1 MTRYLFFAV
10 VGTALFWGLYRL
22 LLRREHCLN
31 VNRFFL
37 LATLGLSLLLPL
49 VHPQVAVVAPSAVG
63 GGGYLLELP
72 APGQS
77 ASVDVVQQPVVGENV
92 AVARSL
98 DVWTVLGVIYW
109 AGVVVSVLLLVVRY
123 GVLRHKLRRYTYV
136 RQGRFHV
143 AVTDSEESSFSFFRY
158 IVVGRGGMSDA
169 ELQQVLCHERL
180 HAAQGHS
187 WDRIAVQT
195 VCCLLWFDPFVWLYE
210 RDLCEVH
217 EYLADEAVLRQGD
230 EGSYKRYLALLY
242 CQISGMKYV
251 PIVNSFHFSTIKKRI
266 TMMKQPKS
274 HKGWVKALAALPV
287 AALLLF
293 ANCKN
298 QEPAPEQASIPDG
311 RYEVSPFID
320 TYRDGQL
327 VEREFMGVL
336 LPLEELEKH
345 KVFADSAEAVRFK
358 EGLGKSVKAI
368 IVPMKPL
375 SGKTAEM
382 LGSSVKA
389 VLNPMVDRDGD
400 TAARWY
406 DVAWSKDPAA
416 LCWWNEEDAADG
428 FALAEYPGGQD
439 AMVDYV
445 AKSIVYPEK
454 AKADGVQG
462 KVYVQFVVE
471 TDGSIADATLMRG
484 IGGECDEEAL
494 RVVKAMPKWKP
505 ATFKGKPVRSKYVMP
520 INFKLQ

>member
-1 MTRYLFFAV
+1 MIRYLFFAV

-37 LATLGLSLLLPL
+37 LSTLALSLVLPL
-49 VHPQVAVVAPSAVG
+49 VHPQVAVVAPSAMG

-77 ASVDVVQQPVVGENV
+77 APVDVVPQPVVGENV

-98 DVWTVLGVIYW
+98 NVWTVLGVIYW
-109 AGVVVSVLLLVVRY
+109 AGVAVSVLLLAVRY
-123 GVLRHKLRRYTYV
+123 GVLWHKLRRYTYV
-136 RQGRFHV
+136 RQGRYRV
-143 AVTDSEESSFSFFRY
+143 AVTDDEEPSFSFFRY

-169 ELQQVLCHERL
+169 ELEQVLCHERL

-187 WDRIAVQT
+187 WDRIAVQL

-274 HKGWVKALAALPV
+274 QKGWVKALAALPL

-298 QEPAPEQASIPDG
+298 QESAQEQAAIPDG

-336 LPLEELEKH
+336 LPLEELDKH
-345 KVFADSAEAVRFK
+345 KVFADSAEAVRFV
-358 EGLGKSVKAI
+358 EG
-368 IVPMKPL
+368 
-375 SGKTAEM
+375 

-389 VLNPMVDRDGD
+389 IINPMKCIDEDKIELVGPSSKSIAIPIAKSDDNPM
-400 TAARWY
+400 ARWY
-406 DVAWSKDPAA
+406 DVAWSEDTAS
-416 LCWWNEEDAADG
+416 LSWWNKEDAMG
-428 FALAEYPGGQD
+428 IFTLAEYPGGM
-439 AMVDYV
+439 ASYI
-445 AKSIVYPEK
+445 AKSVVYPEK
-454 AKADGVQG
+454 AKADNVQG
-462 KVYVQFVVE
+462 KVFVQFVVD
-471 TDGSIADATLMRG
+471 TDGSIAEAAVLHG
-484 IGGECDEEAL
+484 VGGECDDEAL
-494 RVVKAMPKWKP
+494 RVVKSMPKWQP
-505 ATFKGKPVRSKYVMP
+505 ATFKGKPVRSKYVLP

>member
-10 VGTALFWGLYRL
+10 VGTALFWCVYRL

-37 LATLGLSLLLPL
+37 LSTLALSLVLPL
-49 VHPQVAVVAPSAVG
+49 VHPQVAVPRPTMAS

-72 APGQS
+72 GMVAEAPD
-77 ASVDVVQQPVVGENV
+77 AAVQQSV
-92 AVARSL
+92 AEVSADAVRGV
-98 DVWTVLGVIYW
+98 DVWTVLGVLYW
-109 AGVVVSVLLLVVRY
+109 AGVALSALILVVRY
-123 GVLRHKLRRYTYV
+123 GVLWHKLQKYVFV
-136 RQGRFHV
+136 RQGRFRV
-143 AVTDSEESSFSFFRY
+143 SVTDREGPSFSFFRY
-158 IVVGRGGMSDA
+158 IVAGRGGMTDA
-169 ELQQVLCHERL
+169 ELQQVLRHERL

-187 WDRIAVQT
+187 WDRLAVQL
-195 VCCLLWFDPFVWLYE
+195 VCCLLWFDPFVWLYG
-210 RDLCEVH
+210 RDLREVH
-217 EYLADEAVLRQGD
+217 EYLADEAVLLQGG
-230 EGSYKRYLALLY
+230 EGEYKSYLRLLY
-242 CQISGMKYV
+242 CQITGMQYV
-251 PIVNSFHFSTIKKRI
+251 PIVNSFHFSTIKNRI

-298 QEPAPEQASIPDG
+298 QEPAQEQAVIPDG
-311 RYEVSPFID
+311 TYLVDPFID

-327 VEREFMGVL
+327 VEREFMGVII
-336 LPLEELEKH
+336 PLEEEDNH

-428 FALAEYPGGQD
+428 FALAEYLGGQD

-484 IGGECDEEAL
+484 IGGECDDEAL
-494 RVVKAMPKWKP
+494 RVVKSMPKWQP
-505 ATFKGKPVRSKYVMP
+505 ATFKGKPARSKYVMP
-520 INFKLQ
+520 IYYTLK

>member
-1 MTRYLFFAV
+1 MIRYLFFAV

-72 APGQS
+72 APGQY
-77 ASVDVVQQPVVGENV
+77 APVSVVPQPVVGENV
-92 AVARSL
+92 VVARSL

-109 AGVVVSVLLLVVRY
+109 AGVAVSVLLLALRY
-123 GVLRHKLRRYTYV
+123 GVLWHKLRRYTYV

-143 AVTDSEESSFSFFRY
+143 AVTDSEEPSFSFFRY
-158 IVVGRGGMSDA
+158 IVVGCGGMSDA

-187 WDRIAVQT
+187 WDRLAVQT

-274 HKGWVKALAALPV
+274 HSGWVKALAALPV

-298 QEPAPEQASIPDG
+298 QEPAQEQAAIPDG
-311 RYEVSPFID
+311 RYEVSPFIE

-327 VEREFMGVL
+327 VEREFMGIII
-336 LPLEELEKH
+336 PLDSVGEH
-345 KVFADSAEAVRFK
+345 KEFADSAEAVRFNVNIH
-358 EGLGKSVKAI
+358 ETVAKSSRVTAMISLDDSTVKWYQVAWNDEE
-368 IVPMKPL
+368 
-375 SGKTAEM
+375 EM
-382 LGSSVKA
+382 L
-389 VLNPMVDRDGD
+389 D
-400 TAARWY
+400 WF
-406 DVAWSKDPAA
+406 SK
-416 LCWWNEEDAADG
+416 EDNG
-428 FALAEYPGGQD
+428 PFSLAEYPGGFE
-439 AMVDYV
+439 AMSAYISKLV
-445 AKSIVYPEK
+445 VYPEK
-454 AKADGVQG
+454 AKADGVEG
-462 KVYVQFVVE
+462 KVFVQFIVD
-471 TDGSIADATLMRG
+471 TDGSIAEATVLHG
-484 IGGECDEEAL
+484 VGGECDDEAL
-494 RVVKAMPKWKP
+494 RVVKSMPKWQP

-520 INFKLQ
+520 IYYTLK

>member
-1 MTRYLFFAV
+1 MIRYLFFAV

-72 APGQS
+72 APGQP
-77 ASVDVVQQPVVGENV
+77 ASVDVVPQPVVGENV

-109 AGVVVSVLLLVVRY
+109 AGVAVSVLLLAVRY
-123 GVLRHKLRRYTYV
+123 GVLWHKLRRYTYV

-143 AVTDSEESSFSFFRY
+143 AVTDSEEPSFSFFRY

-187 WDRIAVQT
+187 WDRLAVQT

-298 QEPAPEQASIPDG
+298 QEPAQEQAAIPDG
-311 RYEVSPFID
+311 RYEVSPFIE

-327 VEREFMGVL
+327 VEREFMGIII
-336 LPLEELEKH
+336 PLDSVGEH
-345 KVFADSAEAVRFK
+345 KEFADSAEAVRFNVNIH
-358 EGLGKSVKAI
+358 ETVAKSSRV
-368 IVPMKPL
+368 
-375 SGKTAEM
+375 TAM
-382 LGSSVKA
+382 MNLDDSTV
-389 VLNPMVDRDGD
+389 N
-400 TAARWY
+400 WY
-406 DVAWSKDPAA
+406 QVAWND
-416 LCWWNEEDAADG
+416 EEDMLDW
-428 FALAEYPGGQD
+428 FNKEDYRFFSLSEYPGGFE
-439 AMVDYV
+439 AMAAYI
-445 AKSIVYPEK
+445 AKSVVYPEK
-454 AKADGVQG
+454 AKAEGVEG
-462 KVYVQFVVE
+462 KVFVQFVVD
-471 TDGSIADATLMRG
+471 TDGSIAEATVLHG
-484 IGGECDEEAL
+484 VGGECDDEAL
-494 RVVKAMPKWKP
+494 RVVKSMPKWQP

-520 INFKLQ
+520 IYYTLK

>member
-1 MTRYLFFAV
+1 MTRYLYFSV
-10 VGTALFWGLYRL
+10 IGTALFWLAYHF
-22 LLRREHCLN
+22 LLRKEHCLRL
-31 VNRFFL
+31 NRFFL
-37 LATLGLSLLLPL
+37 LATLLLSLLLPL
-49 VHPQVAVVAPSAVG
+49 VHPQVAVVTPTAIG
-63 GGGYLLELP
+63 GGGYLLDFSGLGDTPETSINN
-72 APGQS
+72 QS
-77 ASVDVVQQPVVGENV
+77 LKSAEVSTSHGVDVWQ
-92 AVARSL
+92 
-98 DVWTVLGVIYW
+98 VLSIIYG
-109 AGVVVSVLLLVVRY
+109 AGVALGVLLLVVRY
-123 GVLRHKLRRYTYV
+123 AVLCRKLRKYEFV
-136 RQGRFHV
+136 LHGHFHE
-143 AVTDSEESSFSFFRY
+143 AVTDREEPSFSFFRY
-158 IVVGRGGMSDA
+158 IVAGRGGMSDA
-169 ELQQVLCHERL
+169 ELQLVLKHERL

-187 WDRIAVQT
+187 WDILLVQL
-195 VCCLLWFDPFVWLYE
+195 VCCLLWFDPFVWLYG

-217 EYLADEAVLRQGD
+217 EYLADEAVLQQGS
-230 EGSYKRYLALLY
+230 EGEYKSYLRLLY
-242 CQISGMKYV
+242 CQITGMQYV
-251 PIVNSFHFSTIKKRI
+251 PIVNSFHFSTIKNRI

-298 QEPAPEQASIPDG
+298 QEPAQEQAVIPDG
-311 RYEVSPFID
+311 TYLVDPFID

-327 VEREFMGVL
+327 VEREFMGVII
-336 LPLEELEKH
+336 PLEEEDNH

-428 FALAEYPGGQD
+428 FALAEYLGGQD

-445 AKSIVYPEK
+445 AKSVVYPEK
-454 AKADGVQG
+454 AKADNVQG

-471 TDGSIADATLMRG
+471 TDGSIAEATVLRG
-484 IGGECDEEAL
+484 VGGECDDEAL
-494 RVVKAMPKWKP
+494 RVVKSMPKWQP
-505 ATFKGKPVRSKYVMP
+505 ATFKGKPVRSKYVIP
-520 INFKLQ
+520 INYKLQ